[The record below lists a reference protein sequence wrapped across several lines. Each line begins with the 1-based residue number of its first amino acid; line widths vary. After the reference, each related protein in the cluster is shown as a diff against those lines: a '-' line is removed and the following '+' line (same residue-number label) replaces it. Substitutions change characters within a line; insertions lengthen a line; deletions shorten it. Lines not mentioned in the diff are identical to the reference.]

1 MEWGRG
7 IVNLTTV
14 WRIGGF
20 FFFFR
25 EEEFDEEK

>member
-20 FFFFR
+20 FFFR